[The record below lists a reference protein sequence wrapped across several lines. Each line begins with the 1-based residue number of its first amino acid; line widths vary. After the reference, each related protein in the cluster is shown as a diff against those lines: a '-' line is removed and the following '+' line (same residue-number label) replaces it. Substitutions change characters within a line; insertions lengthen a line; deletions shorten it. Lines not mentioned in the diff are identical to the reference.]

1 MNKKNDGKLT
11 LIASIAFGIAAAAW
25 FVQAVSSSENIHYIL
40 AAANAVLAAVY
51 GLIYVKNRE

>member
-1 MNKKNDGKLT
+1 MNKKNDGNLT
-11 LIASIAFGIAAAAW
+11 LIASIAFLIAAVAW

-40 AAANAVLAAVY
+40 AAGNAVLAAVY